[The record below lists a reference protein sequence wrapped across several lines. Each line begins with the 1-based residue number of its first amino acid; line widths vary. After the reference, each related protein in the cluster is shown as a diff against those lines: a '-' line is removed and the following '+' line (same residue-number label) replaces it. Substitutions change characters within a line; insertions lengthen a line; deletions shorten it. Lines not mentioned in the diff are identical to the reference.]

1 MQIDLRLIAVNN
13 PTGICE
19 KEALSLQAGSIRLFS
34 FTLDTIV
41 SAMRSFT
48 LFLLLSI
55 FSIALSAQVTQAEV
69 SQMMSQPKPSY
80 CFAPVQATARS
91 APASAA
97 TPFPEYPSLASICYK
112 VQVAILR
119 EKDPTTYAFHPSL
132 TARWRPCEEVWVVE
146 TKETYCNKN
155 EAESAKGRLKELG
168 YPGAFLTKMV
178 GYQ

>member
-1 MQIDLRLIAVNN
+1 MKQAV
-13 PTGICE
+13 
-19 KEALSLQAGSIRLFS
+19 
-34 FTLDTIV
+34 
-41 SAMRSFT
+41 
-48 LFLLLSI
+48 LFLILLAPV
-55 FSIALSAQVTQAEV
+55 FAFAQVQTQAEID
-69 SQMMSQPKPSY
+69 QIEAQPKPSY
-80 CFAPVQATARS
+80 CDEPVMAATT
-91 APASAA
+91 SAA
-97 TPFPEYPSLASICYK
+97 PGGSPMPQYPALASICYK

-119 EKDPTTYAFHPSL
+119 ETSPYDFAFHPSL